1 MVDIIEITLTLLI
14 FIVEKCNL
22 HIWKGEKN
30 RVLFVMSIWLYRIFD
45 TIDFRS
51 KNNQSFSFGITTLTV
66 YIDFI
71 CLILHMY
78 FFLSIIH
85 HSICHFWVFE
95 NIALYKEL
103 LTPAGVR
110 GLLIKSGRQR
120 RKPFLVQ

>member
-30 RVLFVMSIWLYRIFD
+30 RVLFVMSIWLYHIFD

-78 FFLSIIH
+78 FFFYQLFIILFAI
-85 HSICHFWVFE
+85 SGI
-95 NIALYKEL
+95 LKTL
-103 LTPAGVR
+103 LC
-110 GLLIKSGRQR
+110 IKS
-120 RKPFLVQ
+120 F